1 MLKNENVC
9 VLVIHTSHQGQ
20 ILQYFLNK
28 LSASFNSLY
37 HLPAAY
43 FCLMLSSS
51 IWRSSS
57 HTDLLSVL
65 EVSTT
70 LSHLQA
76 FIYVVSSTSST
87 HSLPCVITHPASLSL
102 NITPL
107 CSRGETSLLCSHT
120 FLSFASYCADYT

>member
-9 VLVIHTSHQGQ
+9 ALVIHTLHWGQ
-20 ILQYFLNK
+20 ILQYLLNE
-28 LSASFNSLY
+28 LSASFNSLC

-51 IWRSSS
+51 TWRSSS

-76 FIYVVSSTSST
+76 FIYAVSSTSST
-87 HSLPCVITHPASLSL
+87 HSLPCVITHPSSLSL
-102 NITPL
+102 NITSL
-107 CSRGETSLLCSHT
+107 CSRGEMSFLCSHT
-120 FLSFASYCADYT
+120 ILSFACYCADYT